1 MKELRK
7 HFLALPLLL
16 MTLALFVSACGSDD
30 DNGSAPDPTPAGVV
44 AVDLGLPSGTK
55 WANMNIGASMA
66 EDYGWYFAWGETVGY
81 SGTSTSRSFWW
92 DNYTKFGTF
101 DSSAAPDYGFTKY
114 NKTNGPTTLQAVD
127 DAATALWGSKWKMPT
142 AAQMEELMKNT
153 DNEWATTNGVN
164 GYKFMKKSDHSVFIF
179 LPAAGS
185 REGTKLNGQGY
196 NSYYWS
202 SSLSESNP
210 GRAYSLYFSSSSIYL
225 HENGRFYGCPIRPVL
240 AK

>member
-1 MKELRK
+1 MKNLFK
-7 HFLALPLLL
+7 LGSLLTMVMLLA
-16 MTLALFVSACGSDD
+16 MGTLVTSCGDD
-30 DNGSAPDPTPAGVV
+30 DDDTPAPDHTPAGVV

-92 DNYTKFGTF
+92 DSYTKFGTF

-142 AAQMEELMKNT
+142 AAQMEELVDNT
-153 DNEWATTNGVN
+153 DKEYATTNGVN

-179 LPAAGS
+179 LPAAGYF
-185 REGTKLNGQGY
+185 QG
-196 NSYYWS
+196 
-202 SSLSESNP
+202 ESANP
-210 GRAYSLYFSSSSIYL
+210 GVLADYWTSTLDEKAALAFILYFSQTSIYM
-225 HENGRFYGCPIRPVL
+225 FQTASYYGCPIRPVL